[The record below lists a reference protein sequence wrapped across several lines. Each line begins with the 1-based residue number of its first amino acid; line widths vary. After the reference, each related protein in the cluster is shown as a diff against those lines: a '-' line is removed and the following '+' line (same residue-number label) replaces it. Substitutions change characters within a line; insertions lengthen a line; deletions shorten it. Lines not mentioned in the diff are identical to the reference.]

1 MERTLIKE
9 LKNKIDQEILLKCW
23 VANIRDKKKIKFLV
37 VRDRTGEI
45 QSIALED
52 DCETESFELISNIYR
67 ESAVEIKGLVK
78 KSEQAKE
85 GYEVL
90 IKNIKILSPSEPKL
104 PTEVY
109 GKIESNLD
117 TRLDNRFLDTRR
129 KEINAIFRIR
139 SQVFKSAVEYLDS
152 QEFTKITTP
161 KITILGLEG
170 TSNNEKS
177 GSELFTIDYF
187 GKKAYLAQ
195 SPQLYKQMFVAG
207 GFERVYDIGPV
218 FRAEKS
224 HTTRHVTEFTGID
237 FEIGFIENENEV
249 MDIAE
254 GLIKYITTK
263 INEKC
268 KKELELLDREISIPK
283 HIPRLDINEIRE
295 ILKQKGKEIPID
307 EDLDA
312 EGEKILS
319 EYIKEKYDEEFVFAL
334 NYPFKKRPF
343 YHMKP
348 ENDLTGTKSFD
359 LIYNGVEIATGS
371 QREHRIDILAKQAK
385 EKGLDLDQMP
395 EYKKIFMYGCPPHGG
410 MGLGLD
416 RIVEK
421 ILKLDNIR
429 ETILLPRDPE
439 RLKP

>member
-9 LKNKIDQEILLKCW
+9 LQENIGKEVLLKCW
-23 VANIRDKKKIKFLV
+23 IVNIRDKKKIKFLV
-37 VRDRTGEI
+37 MRDRTGET
-45 QSIALED
+45 QGIALEEECD
-52 DCETESFELISNIYR
+52 SNSFELISNIYR
-67 ESAVEIKGLVK
+67 ESVVEIEGNVK
-78 KSEQAKE
+78 KSEQAKQ
-85 GYEVL
+85 GYEVS
-90 IKNIKILSPSEPKL
+90 IKKIKLLSASEPKL

-129 KEINAIFRIR
+129 PEINAIFKIR
-139 SQVFKSAVEYLDS
+139 SQIFKSTVEFLDS
-152 QEFTKITTP
+152 QGFTKIATP
-161 KITILGLEG
+161 KITILGLESPG
-170 TSNNEKS
+170 EEST
-177 GSELFTIDYF
+177 GSELFTLDYF

-207 GFERVYDIGPV
+207 GFERVYEIGPV

-224 HTTRHVTEFTGID
+224 HTTRHLTEFTGID
-237 FEIGFIENENEV
+237 FEMGFIENEHDI
-249 MDIAE
+249 MDIIE
-254 GLIKYITTK
+254 GLMIHITTK

-268 KKELELLDREISIPK
+268 KKELEILEKEVQIPK
-283 HIPRLDINEIRE
+283 KIPRLDFHEIRE

-312 EGEKILS
+312 EGEKVLS
-319 EYIKEKYDEEFVFAL
+319 EYIKEKYNEEFVFAL

-348 ENDLTGTKSFD
+348 ENDSKGTRSFD

-371 QREHRIDILAKQAK
+371 QREHRLEILSEQAK
-385 EKGLDLDQMP
+385 EKGLDLEKMS
-395 EYKKIFMYGCPPHGG
+395 EYKKIFQYGCPPHGG
-410 MGLGLD
+410 VGMGLD
-416 RIVEK
+416 RITEK
-421 ILKLDNIR
+421 LLKLENIR
-429 ETILLPRDPE
+429 EAILLPRDPE

>member
-1 MERTLIKE
+1 MIKE
-9 LKNKIDQEILLKCW
+9 IKYKINKEILLKCW
-23 VANIRDKKKIKFLV
+23 IANIRDKNKIKFLV
-37 VRDRTGEI
+37 IRDRTGET
-45 QSIALED
+45 QSIALEEE
-52 DCETESFELISNIYR
+52 CEKESFDLISNIYR
-67 ESAVEIKGLVK
+67 ESAVEIIGNVK

-85 GYEVL
+85 GYEVS

-139 SQVFKSAVEYLDS
+139 SQIFKSAVDYLTS
-152 QEFTKITTP
+152 QEFTKIEIP
-161 KITILGLEG
+161 KITILGLESP
-170 TSNNEKS
+170 SNESKG

-187 GKKAYLAQ
+187 GKDAYLAQ

-207 GFERVYDIGPV
+207 GFERVYEIGPV

-224 HTTRHVTEFTGID
+224 HTTRHLTEFTGID
-237 FEIGFIENENEV
+237 FEMGFIEKEHEIMDIIEGLMIHMTTRINEN
-249 MDIAE
+249 
-254 GLIKYITTK
+254 
-263 INEKC
+263 C
-268 KKELELLDREISIPK
+268 KKELEILNKEVSIPK
-283 HIPRLDINEIRE
+283 KIPRLDFHEIRE

-319 EYIKEKYDEEFVFAL
+319 EYVKEEYNEEFVFAL

-343 YHMKP
+343 YTMKSDKDA
-348 ENDLTGTKSFD
+348 NGTKSFD
-359 LIYNGVEIATGS
+359 LIYNGIEIATGS
-371 QREHRIDILAKQAK
+371 QREHRIEILTKQAK
-385 EKGLDLDQMP
+385 EKGLDLDEMP
-395 EYKKIFMYGCPPHGG
+395 EYKKLFLYGCPPHGG
-410 MGLGLD
+410 VGMGLD
-416 RIVEK
+416 RITEK
-421 ILKLDNIR
+421 LLKLENVR
-429 ETILLPRDPE
+429 EAVLLPRDPE